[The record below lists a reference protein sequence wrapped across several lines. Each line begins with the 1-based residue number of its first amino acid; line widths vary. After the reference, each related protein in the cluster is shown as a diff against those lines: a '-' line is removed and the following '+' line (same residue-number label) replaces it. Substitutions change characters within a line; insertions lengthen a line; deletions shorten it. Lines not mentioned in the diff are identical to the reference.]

1 MQIHIYILVESWIKS
16 LLCTFHEKLQ
26 NISSLHLG
34 STVAEET
41 TQRIVEN
48 TTTQSNFTTP
58 VSTPYVVT
66 TNAKI
71 IARTTL
77 TKTAATTSAATI
89 STNSATASTTTPAKT
104 TAETNTTT
112 TNGMKYEPTPNS
124 KVVFG

>member
-1 MQIHIYILVESWIKS
+1 M
-16 LLCTFHEKLQ
+16 
-26 NISSLHLG
+26 
-34 STVAEET
+34 AEET

-66 TNAKI
+66 TNAKT

-89 STNSATASTTTPAKT
+89 STNSATASATTPAT
-104 TAETNTTT
+104 TTTETNTTT
-112 TNGMKYEPTPNS
+112 TNGMKYEPPPNLQQVRLIEIILNLMNLLES
-124 KVVFG
+124 WSNFELNF